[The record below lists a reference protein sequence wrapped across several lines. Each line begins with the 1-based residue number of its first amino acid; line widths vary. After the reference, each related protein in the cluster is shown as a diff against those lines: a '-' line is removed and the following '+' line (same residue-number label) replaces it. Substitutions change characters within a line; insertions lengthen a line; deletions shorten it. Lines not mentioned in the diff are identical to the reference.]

1 MQEATSYFADMS
13 LHAWLGCLFET
24 CWVFYLRRWHLN
36 FKLKRLEKTRLPSI
50 LPSNPFCFTI
60 FTHVNEGIYQEH
72 MDSMSTDGVTF
83 LCLEAQ
89 ASHSILAQNV
99 NGSSGIPPVLFCFK
113 THWSCSYHESESDV
127 TYGQVWWP
135 ILGICALHLTHPK
148 CTHTAVNTHT
158 PWTHTRSSGQPFMLR
173 RPGSSWGFGALLKGT
188 AVMVLRV
195 ERALYIHSPHLQF
208 LHNLWVT
215 SLTL

>member
-1 MQEATSYFADMS
+1 MQTCPYMHDWVVFLRHVESFTLEDGIWTLSSKDWKKQGFLVFCPLTLFA
-13 LHAWLGCLFET
+13 
-24 CWVFYLRRWHLN
+24 
-36 FKLKRLEKTRLPSI
+36 LPS
-50 LPSNPFCFTI
+50 LPMF
-60 FTHVNEGIYQEH
+60 NEGIYQEH

-173 RPGSSWGFGALLKGT
+173 RPGSSWGFGALLRAPQSWYWGWRERCT
-188 AVMVLRV
+188 FTPPTYNSFTTFGLRV
-195 ERALYIHSPHLQF
+195 WLSNH
-208 LHNLWVT
+208 
-215 SLTL
+215 